1 MMPRYR
7 MPRQRIAMT
16 PPSTPPNTT
25 PHTSLGNPIAVA
37 LHHDPYRPD
46 APTVVASG
54 TGAIAEK
61 ILSLAFAN
69 DIKVRQDPD
78 LAQMLLAV
86 EVDSEIPL
94 AAFSA
99 VALILARLYEA
110 NRHPI
115 MNPNGSAHHPT
126 SHSSSSFP
134 K

>member
-1 MMPRYR
+1 MTKNP
-7 MPRQRIAMT
+7 PNNPAKT
-16 PPSTPPNTT
+16 PP
-25 PHTSLGNPIAVA
+25 GNPIAVA
-37 LHHDPYRPD
+37 LHHDTTRPN

-54 TGAIAEK
+54 TGAVAEK

-86 EVDSEIPL
+86 ELDSEIPL

-115 MNPNGSAHHPT
+115 MNQAINNPGFDPNQSSHHPP
-126 SHSSSSFP
+126 F
-134 K
+134 

>member
-1 MMPRYR
+1 
-7 MPRQRIAMT
+7 MT
-16 PPSTPPNTT
+16 AKPPNN
-25 PHTSLGNPIAVA
+25 PISNPIAVA

-54 TGAIAEK
+54 TGAVAEK

-115 MNPNGSAHHPT
+115 MNPNLSAHH
-126 SHSSSSFP
+126 SSPSSP
-134 K
+134 Q